1 MVFYGGHRAGTVRAP
16 CGHRTGTVRA
26 LRRHCVNALTPVM
39 GRGCHPPHTPVY
51 ARTAPVH
58 PRLLSSLSGSWPR
71 CLPSSWPPWLLL
83 AAPGCPWLLLA
94 APGCSQLPVA
104 APGRSLVSSFL
115 LCAYVNATPRF
126 NGRVFGN
133 ALEITCVSRS
143 WCNHILRTATGSEH
157 LRMISYF
164 FESGL
169 PGLVPLCL
177 CVFFAAER
185 RDARPLPPSPPE
197 GHLECRKSIAWQAVC
212 GCIFPLCKGAAQI
225 LCVRTGFRMSKGP
238 LHKGFFG
245 T

>member
-1 MVFYGGHRAGTVRAP
+1 MPPSAHTGVR
-16 CGHRTGTVRA
+16 G
-26 LRRHCVNALTPVM
+26 LRR
-39 GRGCHPPHTPVY
+39 
-51 ARTAPVH
+51 
-58 PRLLSSLSGSWPR
+58 SI
-71 CLPSSWPPWLLL
+71 
-83 AAPGCPWLLLA
+83 PGCSLASPTPGLVACLHPGIHGCSWLPLD
-94 APGCSQLPVA
+94 APGCSWLPLA
-104 APGRSLVSSFL
+104 ASSCQWLLPGVPLQDRFL
-115 LCAYVNATPRF
+115 LCTHVNATPRF

-157 LRMISYF
+157 LRMISYS

-177 CVFFAAER
+177 CVFLAAER

-238 LHKGFFG
+238 LHKGIFG